1 MAKFKVGDK
10 VRAKDPAWPGY
21 QGHALGHDV
30 YVVKKVDWDGTVK
43 LDGFI
48 DVWVSPGSLISANAA
63 CNAKWVILYRDGGKE
78 KIDAPTHDAAKK
90 VADERSR
97 KSGRGYISVIVDDGV
112 DYGVN
117 AVRSRN
123 AVTDKS
129 WDGKQ
134 LSVGDWV
141 RQKDSGLFGRIV
153 GKYNN
158 YLWNVKWRN
167 GNDTFVEGAAPDD
180 LVFMRHDTSSINSV
194 CSRNAVVQK
203 ALNAVAQNYDVKP
216 GWTIRWNGELKP
228 GTKITVV
235 DTPVR
240 YGGMTGEVVRRE
252 RSYYVVRLDD
262 IAGMEVRLNPNQISV
277 KNAVA
282 RNDKWIDD
290 FHVIVTAGKPD
301 PALLE
306 ALKKKAAAWK
316 AAKRNFSDK
325 AAADAHDKATDDA
338 MAIAKRLGARWIQQG
353 AVTRVVMP
361 NASRSTNAVVAKAMN
376 AAREVT
382 ATNVRWRIITKMW
395 SGPLFPYGDETYATK
410 AEAEKRAEELR
421 RADSRSMR
429 SYFVEEVDN
438 SKALNAVAVNG
449 YATIRRASGGTAQ
462 VREGDEVIYKGE
474 KCRVLR
480 LDDPVGHALIED
492 DGGREYTPR
501 YSELKAV

>member
-1 MAKFKVGDK
+1 MAKFKIGDK

-21 QGHALGHDV
+21 QGHALGNDV

-48 DVWVSPGSLISANAA
+48 DVWVSPGSLISANAEA
-63 CNAKWVILYRDGGKE
+63 ARNADTPEGRRIIERAKGRFAAIKDPGQLANVRDDILRGISRSSAIPDDKKDALEGEVIYLHE
-78 KIDAPTHDAAKK
+78 QAL
-90 VADERSR
+90 R
-97 KSGRGYISVIVDDGV
+97 KLGF
-112 DYGVN
+112 N
-117 AVRSRN
+117 AVR
-123 AVTDKS
+123 
-129 WDGKQ
+129 
-134 LSVGDWV
+134 
-141 RQKDSGLFGRIV
+141 
-153 GKYNN
+153 
-158 YLWNVKWRN
+158 
-167 GNDTFVEGAAPDD
+167 
-180 LVFMRHDTSSINSV
+180 
-194 CSRNAVVQK
+194 SRNAVVQK
-203 ALNAVAQNYDVKP
+203 ALNAVVAK
-216 GWTIRWNGELKP
+216 
-228 GTKITVV
+228 
-235 DTPVR
+235 
-240 YGGMTGEVVRRE
+240 
-252 RSYYVVRLDD
+252 
-262 IAGMEVRLNPNQISV
+262 
-277 KNAVA
+277 A

-438 SKALNAVAVNG
+438 SKALNWNYKNKYQFFCVDPSMKAPC
-449 YATIRRASGGTAQ
+449 ILSGWDY
-462 VREGDEVIYKGE
+462 REDVK
-474 KCRVLR
+474 
-480 LDDPVGHALIED
+480 DDAA
-492 DGGREYTPR
+492 
-501 YSELKAV
+501 ELKEFGIPHKIVSRRFLEQQGIDPNDGASWKKNRG